1 MKQTNAEQEFR
12 DADWKLVGLRLLVFA
27 RYWAKSH
34 YGWYDGRLLPVG
46 KTPEDVACEV
56 YVAYSRGDRKF
67 SPDASMWVQLKSATK
82 SVLWNLH
89 QLKEGKVTR
98 SEEPEFFEPVEDGNL
113 DPEAALRNE
122 EFCQQFFALLYADA
136 KVKKNGELKQIIV
149 ALENGAQ
156 TVAEFVKETGLTTA
170 RVYELRRQLKAV
182 AEPVLDKINRE
193 GDCYEQTLP
202 KRSAAIA

>member
-1 MKQTNAEQEFR
+1 MKQTSAEQEFR

-56 YVAYSRGDRKF
+56 YTAYLRGDRKF
-67 SPDASMWVQLKSATK
+67 SPDAAMWVQLKSATK

-89 QLKEGKVTR
+89 QLKEGKVT
-98 SEEPEFFEPVEDGNL
+98 STEAPEFFEPVEDRNL
-113 DPEAALRNE
+113 GPEAALRSE
-122 EFCQQFFALLYADA
+122 EFCERFFALLYADLR
-136 KVKKNGELKQIIV
+136 VKKSGELKKIIE

-170 RVYELRRQLKAV
+170 RVYELRRQLKTV
-182 AEPVLDKINRE
+182 AEPVLNKMNRE

>member
-1 MKQTNAEQEFR
+1 MKQTSAEQEFR

-56 YVAYSRGDRKF
+56 YIAYLRGDRKF
-67 SPDASMWVQLKSATK
+67 SPDAAMWVQLKSATK

-89 QLKEGKVTR
+89 QLKEGKVT
-98 SEEPEFFEPVEDGNL
+98 STEAPEFFEPVEDRNL
-113 DPEAALRNE
+113 GPEAALRSE
-122 EFCQQFFALLYADA
+122 EFCERFFALLYADLR
-136 KVKKNGELKQIIV
+136 VKKSGELKKIIE

-156 TVAEFVKETGLTTA
+156 TVAEFVKETGLTPA
-170 RVYELRRQLKAV
+170 RVYELRRQLKTV
-182 AEPVLDKINRE
+182 AEPVLNKMNRE

>member
-1 MKQTNAEQEFR
+1 MKPTNAEQEFQ

-34 YGWYDGRLLPVG
+34 YGWYGGRLLPVG

-67 SPDASMWVQLKSATK
+67 SPDTSMWVQLKSATK

-122 EFCQQFFALLYADA
+122 EFCQQFFACCINFFCSLLLVGRFNFKADMLA
-136 KVKKNGELKQIIV
+136 DSNVGDLGQAN
-149 ALENGAQ
+149 
-156 TVAEFVKETGLTTA
+156 
-170 RVYELRRQLKAV
+170 
-182 AEPVLDKINRE
+182 VLH
-193 GDCYEQTLP
+193 T
-202 KRSAAIA
+202 